1 MPDNSPAEG
10 WQLIVTPWH
19 LDEHI
24 PGFPLPAGAAE
35 LIRPSLPA
43 GPQTGRMTRLYQAA
57 ASSIASWA
65 ISSVG
70 RAGAGAGAGGT
81 FCRAHSAAASSSWG

>member
-1 MPDNSPAEG
+1 MPDNSAAEG

-24 PGFPLPAGAAE
+24 PGFPLPPGAAE

-43 GPQTGRMTRLYQAA
+43 GPQTGRMIRLYQAVADAVARA
-57 ASSIASWA
+57 ARPLLLSG
-65 ISSVG
+65 SVAGQSRECG
-70 RAGAGAGAGGT
+70 RAWV
-81 FCRAHSAAASSSWG
+81 AA